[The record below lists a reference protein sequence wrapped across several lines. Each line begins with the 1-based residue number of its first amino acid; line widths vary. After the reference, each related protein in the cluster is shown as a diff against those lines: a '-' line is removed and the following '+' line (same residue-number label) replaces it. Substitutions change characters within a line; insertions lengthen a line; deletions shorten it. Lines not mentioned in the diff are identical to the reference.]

1 MNKQV
6 KNLMSKLRQMGFIN
20 QLEELNEAALSRDDN
35 FIKEEIKNSLQ
46 LLNKNC

>member
-6 KNLMSKLRQMGFIN
+6 KNLMTELRKKGFIN
-20 QLEELNEAALSRDDN
+20 QLEELNEAVLSRDNN

>member
-20 QLEELNEAALSRDDN
+20 QLEVLNEAVLSRDDN
-35 FIKEEIKNSLQ
+35 FIKEDIKNSLQ
-46 LLNKNC
+46 ILNKNC